1 MKAMF
6 IAFNQAYNEEIIEIL
21 ESHGQRGYTLW
32 TDIQGRG
39 SEEGIPHRGSHAWPE
54 LNYGVLAVVPDTII
68 ERVLAKL
75 KETDEATPDLGLR
88 AFVWNIET
96 YY

>member
-1 MKAMF
+1 MKAIF

-32 TDIQGRG
+32 TDIQGQG
-39 SEEGIPHRGSHAWPE
+39 HEDGIPHRGSHAWPE
-54 LNYGVLAVVPDTII
+54 LNYGVLAVVSDLIV
-68 ERVLAKL
+68 ERLLAKL
-75 KETDEATPDLGLR
+75 KETDEAAPDLGLR